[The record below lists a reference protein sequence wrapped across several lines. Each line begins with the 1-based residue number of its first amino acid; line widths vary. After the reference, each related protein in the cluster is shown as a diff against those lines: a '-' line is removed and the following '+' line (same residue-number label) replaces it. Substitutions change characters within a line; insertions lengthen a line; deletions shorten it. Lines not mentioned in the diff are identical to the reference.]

1 MKKRVVVAMSGGVD
15 SSVAAYLLKEQGFEV
30 IGLFMSLGTCLE
42 KMAPKRKA
50 CCSVYDAQDARKVA
64 DLLDIKFSI
73 LDFKTEFEQ
82 IINYFCS
89 EYDAGRT
96 PNPCIRCNQ
105 YLKFGKLMEYADKLD
120 ADFIATGH
128 YARIVH
134 QQFPSL
140 DGRGKGRVC
149 SIFSETP
156 SPYPLPSKGEGF
168 SVINEHSRYLL
179 KKGLDKTKDQ
189 SYVLFPLTQQ
199 QLSRILFPL
208 GELTKSE
215 VRQLARKIDLPVK
228 DKAESQEIC
237 FVPGNDYRILIK
249 ERLPN
254 RLKEGNVK
262 DINGRILGQH
272 QGYQLF
278 TIGQRHGLG
287 IALGKPAYVTQI
299 IPETNT
305 VILGSKE
312 DGYKTTFLVD
322 EVNWISLFDDV
333 IKPTKTL
340 VNSSSSDSPR
350 RGRGSDPDD
359 VLQTRLGW
367 EAEVKIRYLH
377 KQAKA
382 KIGILDNN
390 QVEVNFYEPQWA
402 ITPGQAAVFYQDETV
417 LGGGWIKEV
426 IK

>member
-15 SSVAAYLLKEQGFEV
+15 SSVAAYLLKKQGFEV

-50 CCSVYDAQDARKVA
+50 CCSAYDAKDARKVA

-82 IINYFCS
+82 IIKYFCS

-128 YARIVH
+128 YARIITKRKH
-134 QQFPSL
+134 
-140 DGRGKGRVC
+140 
-149 SIFSETP
+149 
-156 SPYPLPSKGEGF
+156 
-168 SVINEHSRYLL
+168 YLL

-189 SYVLFPLTQQ
+189 SYVLFTLTQQ

-215 VRQLARKIDLPVK
+215 VRQIAHKINLPVK

-237 FVPGNDYRILIK
+237 FVPGNDYRVLIK
-249 ERLPN
+249 ARMPN

-278 TIGQRHGLG
+278 TLGQRHGLG

-305 VILGSKE
+305 VILGPKE
-312 DGYKTTFLVD
+312 DGYHTTFLAD
-322 EVNWISLFDDV
+322 EVNRINFPDD
-333 IKPTKTL
+333 KKLSKTL
-340 VNSSSSDSPR
+340 
-350 RGRGSDPDD
+350 
-359 VLQTRLGW
+359 

-377 KQAKA
+377 KQVKA
-382 KIGILDNN
+382 KISILTNN
-390 QVEVNFYEPQWA
+390 QVEVNFHEPQWA
-402 ITPGQAAVFYQDETV
+402 ITPGQAAVFYRRDTV

-426 IK
+426 ISEKYKVK

>member
-1 MKKRVVVAMSGGVD
+1 MSKRVVVAMSGGVD

-50 CCSVYDAQDARKVA
+50 CCSVYDAQDARCVA
-64 DLLDIKFSI
+64 DLLDIKFSV

-128 YARIVH
+128 YARITTE
-134 QQFPSL
+134 
-140 DGRGKGRVC
+140 GK
-149 SIFSETP
+149 
-156 SPYPLPSKGEGF
+156 
-168 SVINEHSRYLL
+168 HYLL

-189 SYVLFPLTQQ
+189 SYVLFPLTQL
-199 QLSRILFPL
+199 QLSRICFPL
-208 GELTKSE
+208 GELTKPE

-262 DINGRILGQH
+262 DTNDRIIGQH
-272 QGYQLF
+272 QGYQLY

-287 IALGKPAYVTQI
+287 IALGKPAYVVKIT
-299 IPETNT
+299 PKTNT
-305 VILGSKE
+305 VILGPKE
-312 DGYKTTFLVD
+312 DVYKTTFLVD
-322 EVNWISLFDDV
+322 EVNWISLFDDA
-333 IKPTKTL
+333 IKSTKTL
-340 VNSSSSDSPR
+340 VA
-350 RGRGSDPDD
+350 RGDPDEL
-359 VLQTRLGW
+359 LQTRLRR

-382 KIGILDNN
+382 RINILDNN

-402 ITPGQAAVFYQDETV
+402 ITPGQAAVFYQDDTV
-417 LGGGWIKEV
+417 LGGGWIKL
-426 IK
+426 IF